1 LRSEVLAMPLFE
13 YYCSTCRTRFEEL
26 VRVPANG
33 EHATCPE
40 CGRQNV
46 PRVLSTFATV
56 RSGGD
61 GADLA
66 SVASYGGGGGCC
78 GAGGCGCS

>member
-1 LRSEVLAMPLFE
+1 MPLFE

-26 VRVPANG
+26 VRVPTTG
-33 EHATCPE
+33 EGATCPQ
-40 CGRQNV
+40 CGRENV

-66 SVASYGGGGGCC
+66 SVASYGGGGCC
-78 GAGGCGCS
+78 GAGGCGCN